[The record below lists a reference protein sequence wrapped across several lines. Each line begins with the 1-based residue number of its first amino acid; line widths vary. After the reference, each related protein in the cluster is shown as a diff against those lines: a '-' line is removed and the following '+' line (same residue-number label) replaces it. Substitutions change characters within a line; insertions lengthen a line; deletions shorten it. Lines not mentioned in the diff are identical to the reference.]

1 MDGETPG
8 RPTVPITLLGAHVS
22 DRPVRIA
29 NCAGWLWD
37 RFSGLRDA
45 LAGPVDVV
53 TGDYLAE
60 PTLRQLALERAQDPA
75 LGYARSFLAQFTD
88 AVGLLA
94 ERGARLVVDAGGLN
108 PAGLA
113 DEVRRVIAEA
123 GLELVVAHVE
133 GDDLSARLDT
143 LGALEHLDTG
153 VPLADSGLEPT
164 TANAY
169 LGGWGIAAALAGGAD
184 VVICPRVTDA
194 SLTVGAAAWWHR
206 WGTEDW
212 GPLAGAVAAAHVIE
226 CGPQATGGNFSGFT
240 TVPRVDD
247 LGYPIAEIAADGT
260 AVITKHEVAGGTVTT
275 DTVTAQL
282 LYEIQG
288 PTYLNPDVTVHLD
301 DVVLTRVAPDRVEIT
316 GVAGSPPPPTTK
328 LAMTAPGGFESS
340 VAFYATGLDLEAK
353 VALLRTHIARIT
365 DGLDLSLLRVDRIGT
380 PVEDPPDQWA
390 AAQQILVTAQSRTR
404 SQVDAQHFVAPMTGL
419 FLPGYPGLYVSPL
432 KVCAPVVEYWPA
444 LVPMDVLDHVV
455 VTADGTRTS
464 VKDTPVRAPV
474 TGRRPSDDPPPVPDL
489 GPTRRAP
496 LGLVAHGRCGDK
508 GGNSNVG
515 LWIGAD
521 TDPRA
526 WDWLRATLSTERLR
540 ALFPD
545 AADVV
550 VERHEF
556 PTLRAVHFVVHDVLG
571 KGASSNGRPDIAGKA
586 VAEFLR
592 ARFVAVPE
600 AFLTEVPH
608 V

>member
-1 MDGETPG
+1 MPE
-8 RPTVPITLLGAHVS
+8 RA
-22 DRPVRIA
+22 VRIA

-53 TGDYLAE
+53 SGDYLAE
-60 PTLRQLALERAQDPA
+60 PTLRQLALERAGDPS

-88 AVGLLA
+88 AVDLLA

-113 DEVRRVIAEA
+113 DEVRRVIADA
-123 GLELVVAHVE
+123 GLELTVAHVE
-133 GDDLSARLDT
+133 GDDLSARLEH

-153 VPLADSGLEPT
+153 VPLAASGLAPT

-184 VVICPRVTDA
+184 VVVCPRVTDA
-194 SLTVGAAAWWHR
+194 SLTVGAAAWWHG
-206 WGTEDW
+206 WGLEDW
-212 GPLAGAVAAAHVIE
+212 DRLAGAVAAAHVIE

-247 LGYPIAEIAADGT
+247 LGYPIAEVAANGT

-301 DVVLTRVAPDRVEIT
+301 DVALTQVAPDRVEIT
-316 GVAGSPPPPTTK
+316 GVTGSPPPPTTK
-328 LAMTAPGGFESS
+328 LAMTAPGGYETS
-340 VAFYATGLDLEAK
+340 VAFYATGLDLDAK
-353 VALLRTHIARIT
+353 VALLRTHVDRIT
-365 DGLDLSLLRVDRIGT
+365 AGLDLSLLRIDRLGVPVD
-380 PVEDPPDQWA
+380 DPPDQWA
-390 AAQQILVTAQSRTR
+390 AAQQILVTAQSRTK

-419 FLPGYPGLYVSPL
+419 FLPGYPGLYVTPL

-444 LVPMDVLDHVV
+444 LVGVDELDHVV
-455 VTADGTRTS
+455 VTADGTRTP
-464 VKDTPVRAPV
+464 VAETPQRAPFA
-474 TGRRPSDDPPPVPDL
+474 GQRPSDPAPDPPDL
-489 GPTRRAP
+489 GPTRRVP

-515 LWIGAD
+515 LWIGAGAD
-521 TDPRA
+521 ERA
-526 WDWLRATLSTERLR
+526 WPWLAATLTTARLR

-545 AADVV
+545 AADVA
-550 VERHEF
+550 VERHVF

-592 ARFVAVPE
+592 ARHLEVPE
-600 AFLTEVPH
+600 CLL
-608 V
+608 

>member
-1 MDGETPG
+1 M
-8 RPTVPITLLGAHVS
+8 S

-60 PTLRQLALERAQDPA
+60 PTLRQLALERAQDPS

-113 DEVRRVIAEA
+113 DEVRRVIVDA

-133 GDDLSARLDT
+133 GDDLSGRLDT

-169 LGGWGIAAALAGGAD
+169 LGGWGIAAALADGAD

-194 SLTVGAAAWWHR
+194 SLTVGAAAWWYR
-206 WGTEDW
+206 WGTDDW

-240 TVPRVDD
+240 SVPRVDD

-301 DVVLTRVAPDRVEIT
+301 DVALAQVGPDRVEIT
-316 GVAGSPPPPTTK
+316 GVTGSPPPPTTK

-353 VALLRTHIARIT
+353 VALLRTHVERIT
-365 DGLDLSLLRVDRIGT
+365 SALDLSLLRVDRLGT

-390 AAQQILVTAQSRTR
+390 AAQQILVTAQSRR
-404 SQVDAQHFVAPMTGL
+404 KDQVGAQRFIAPLTGL
-419 FLPGYPGLYVSPL
+419 FLPGYPGLYVNPL
-432 KVCAPVVEYWPA
+432 KVGAPVVEYWPA
-444 LVPMDVLDHVV
+444 LVPVDVLDHVV
-455 VTADGTRTS
+455 VAADGTRTP
-464 VKDTPVRAPV
+464 VEDTPVRAPV
-474 TGRRPSDDPPPVPDL
+474 TGQRPSDEAPPVPDL

-508 GGNSNVG
+508 GGNSNIG
-515 LWIGAD
+515 FWIGAGASAGERE
-521 TDPRA
+521 RA
-526 WDWLRATLSTERLR
+526 WNWLRGTLSTEHLR

-550 VERHEF
+550 VERHEL
-556 PTLRAVHFVVHDVLG
+556 PALRAVHFVVHDVLG

-600 AFLTEVPH
+600 ALLTGAPECLL
-608 V
+608 

>member
-1 MDGETPG
+1 MSPRTPE
-8 RPTVPITLLGAHVS
+8 P
-22 DRPVRIA
+22 DRAVRVA

-60 PTLRQLALERAQDPA
+60 PTLRQLALERAKDPSR
-75 LGYARSFLAQFTD
+75 GYARSFLAQFTD
-88 AVGLLA
+88 AVALLA
-94 ERGARLVVDAGGLN
+94 EREARLVVDAGGLN

-113 DEVRRVIAEA
+113 EKVRAVIADA
-123 GLELVVAHVE
+123 GLDLVVAHVE
-133 GDDLSARLDT
+133 GDDLHPRLDT

-153 VPLADSGLEPT
+153 VPLADSGLEPG

-169 LGGWGIAAALAGGAD
+169 LGGWGIAAALAAGAD

-194 SLTVGAAAWWHR
+194 SLTVGVAAWWH
-206 WGTEDW
+206 GW
-212 GPLAGAVAAAHVIE
+212 GPEDVGPADWDRLAGAVAAAHVIE

-260 AVITKHEVAGGTVTT
+260 SVITKHDVAGGTVTT

-301 DVVLTRVAPDRVEIT
+301 DVVLTEIAPDRVAIT
-316 GVAGSPPPPTTK
+316 GVTGSPPPPTTK
-328 LAMTAPGGFESS
+328 LAMTAPGGYESS

-353 VALLRTHIARIT
+353 VDLLRTHLSRIT
-365 DGLDLSLLRVDRIGT
+365 AGLDLSLLRVDRIGA

-390 AAQQILVTAQSRTR
+390 AAQTILVTAQSRTKD
-404 SQVDAQHFVAPMTGL
+404 QVDAEHFVAPMTGL
-419 FLPGYPGLYVSPL
+419 FLPGYPGLYVTPL
-432 KVCAPVVEYWPA
+432 KVGTPVVEYWPA
-444 LVPMDVLDHVV
+444 LVPVDVLDHVV
-455 VTADGTRTS
+455 VDADGRRTP
-464 VKDTPVRAPV
+464 VEDTPVRAPV
-474 TGRRPSDDPPPVPDL
+474 TGQRPSDPAPPVPDL
-489 GPTRRAP
+489 GPVRRAP

-508 GGNSNVG
+508 GGNSN
-515 LWIGAD
+515 IGFWTSPTA
-521 TDPRA
+521 PPEA
-526 WDWLRATLSTERLR
+526 WEWLRATLSTARLR
-540 ALFPD
+540 ALHPD
-545 AADVV
+545 AADVA

-556 PTLRAVHFVVHDVLG
+556 PGLRAVHFVVHDILG

-592 ARFVAVPE
+592 ARHVDVPE
-600 AFLTEVPH
+600 RLL
-608 V
+608 

>member
-1 MDGETPG
+1 
-8 RPTVPITLLGAHVS
+8 VPDS
-22 DRPVRIA
+22 SPDSRPVRIA

-60 PTLRQLALERAQDPA
+60 PTLRQLALERAKDPS
-75 LGYARSFLAQFTD
+75 LGYAQSFLAQFTD

-113 DEVRRVIAEA
+113 DEVRRVIADA
-123 GLELVVAHVE
+123 GLDLVVAHVE

-153 VPLADSGLEPT
+153 VPLADAGLTPT

-212 GPLAGAVAAAHVIE
+212 AALAGAVAAAHVIE

-240 TVPRVDD
+240 AVPRVDD

-260 AVITKHEVAGGTVTT
+260 AVITKHDVAGGTVTT

-288 PTYLNPDVTVHLD
+288 PTYLNPDVTVYLD
-301 DVVLTRVAPDRVEIT
+301 DVTLTRVGPDRVEIT
-316 GVAGSPPPPTTK
+316 SVTGSPPPTTTK
-328 LAMTAPGGFESS
+328 LAMTAPGGYESS
-340 VAFYATGLDLEAK
+340 VAFYATGLDLDAK
-353 VALLRTHIARIT
+353 VALLRTHVERIT
-365 DGLDLSLLRVDRIGT
+365 GGLDLSLLRVDRIGA

-390 AAQQILVTAQSRTR
+390 AAQQILVTAQARTKE
-404 SQVDAQHFVAPMTGL
+404 QVDARRFVAPMTGL
-419 FLPGYPGLYVSPL
+419 FLPGYPGLYVNPL

-444 LVPMDVLDHVV
+444 LVPVDVLDHVV
-455 VTADGTRTS
+455 VTADGTRTP
-464 VKDTPVRAPV
+464 VKDTPVRVPAP
-474 TGRRPSDDPPPVPDL
+474 GQRPSDDAPPVPDL

-508 GGNSNVG
+508 GGNSN
-515 LWIGAD
+515 IGFWARD
-521 TDPRA
+521 EA
-526 WDWLRATLSTERLR
+526 WDWLRGTLSTARLR

-556 PTLRAVHFVVHDVLG
+556 PGLRAVHFVVHDVLG

-592 ARFVAVPE
+592 ARHVAVPE
-600 AFLTEVPH
+600 ALLTEVPACLL
-608 V
+608 

>member
-1 MDGETPG
+1 MP
-8 RPTVPITLLGAHVS
+8 VS
-22 DRPVRIA
+22 RPVRVA

-60 PTLRQLALERAQDPA
+60 PTLRQLALERAKDPA
-75 LGYARSFLAQFTD
+75 LGYAQSFLAQFTD

-113 DEVRRVIAEA
+113 DEVRRVIADA
-123 GLELVVAHVE
+123 GLGLVVAHVE
-133 GDDLSARLDT
+133 GDDLSARLDA

-169 LGGWGIAAALAGGAD
+169 LGGWGIAAALADGAD

-206 WGTEDW
+206 WDTEDW
-212 GPLAGAVAAAHVIE
+212 GALAGAVVAAHVIE
-226 CGPQATGGNFSGFT
+226 CGPQATGGNFSGFRA
-240 TVPRVDD
+240 VPRVDD

-260 AVITKHEVAGGTVTT
+260 AVITKHDAAGGTVTT

-301 DVVLTRVAPDRVEIT
+301 AVTLTEVGPDRVEIA
-316 GVAGSPPPPTTK
+316 GVTGSPPPPTTK
-328 LAMTAPGGFESS
+328 LAMTAPGGYESS

-353 VALLRTHIARIT
+353 VALLRTHVERIT
-365 DGLDLSLLRVDRIGT
+365 AGLDLSLLRVDRIGT

-390 AAQQILVTAQSRTR
+390 AAQQILVTAQAR
-404 SQVDAQHFVAPMTGL
+404 SKDQVDARAFVAPMTGL
-419 FLPGYPGLYVSPL
+419 FLPGYPGLYVNPL

-444 LVPMDVLDHVV
+444 LVPVDVLDHVV
-455 VTADGTRTS
+455 VTADGARVA
-464 VKDTPVRAPV
+464 VKDTPVRAPA
-474 TGRRPSDDPPPVPDL
+474 TGQRPSDEAPPPPDL

-515 LWIGAD
+515 LWIPAGAD
-521 TDPRA
+521 DRT
-526 WDWLRATLSTERLR
+526 WDWLRAVLSTERLR

-545 AADVV
+545 AAGVA

-592 ARFVAVPE
+592 ARYVEVPE
-600 AFLTEVPH
+600 CLL
-608 V
+608 

>member
-1 MDGETPG
+1 M
-8 RPTVPITLLGAHVS
+8 S

-206 WGTEDW
+206 WSTEDW

-316 GVAGSPPPPTTK
+316 GVTGSPPPPTTK

-353 VALLRTHIARIT
+353 VALLRTHVERIT

-380 PVEDPPDQWA
+380 PAEDPPDQWA

-432 KVCAPVVEYWPA
+432 KVCAPVVR
-444 LVPMDVLDHVV
+444 VLARAR
-455 VTADGTRTS
+455 ADGRPRPRRGHRRR
-464 VKDTPVRAPV
+464 DAHAREGHAGPRAGDGPAA
-474 TGRRPSDDPPPVPDL
+474 TGRRAAGPRPRADPPRPARPRRARALRRQGRQLERRAVDRRRPDTRAPGTGSARRCRPSACGHCSPTPPTSWSSATSSRRCGRCISSSTTSSARARRPTG
-489 GPTRRAP
+489 GPTSPARP
-496 LGLVAHGRCGDK
+496 WPSSCG
-508 GGNSNVG
+508 
-515 LWIGAD
+515 
-521 TDPRA
+521 P
-526 WDWLRATLSTERLR
+526 
-540 ALFPD
+540 
-545 AADVV
+545 
-550 VERHEF
+550 
-556 PTLRAVHFVVHDVLG
+556 
-571 KGASSNGRPDIAGKA
+571 ASSPCR
-586 VAEFLR
+586 R
-592 ARFVAVPE
+592 
-600 AFLTEVPH
+600 H
-608 V
+608 C

>member
-1 MDGETPG
+1 M
-8 RPTVPITLLGAHVS
+8 S

-123 GLELVVAHVE
+123 GLDLVVAHVE

-206 WGTEDW
+206 WSTEDW

-301 DVVLTRVAPDRVEIT
+301 DVVLTPVAPDRVEIT
-316 GVAGSPPPPTTK
+316 GVTGSPPPPTTK

-353 VALLRTHIARIT
+353 VALLRTHVERIT

-390 AAQQILVTAQSRTR
+390 AAQQILVTAQSRR
-404 SQVDAQHFVAPMTGL
+404 KSQVDAQHFVAPMTGL

-455 VTADGTRTS
+455 VTADGTRTP

-474 TGRRPSDDPPPVPDL
+474 TGQRPSDDAPPVPDL

-521 TDPRA
+521 GHARA

-592 ARFVAVPE
+592 ARHVAVPE
-600 AFLTEVPH
+600 ALLTESPNV
-608 V
+608 